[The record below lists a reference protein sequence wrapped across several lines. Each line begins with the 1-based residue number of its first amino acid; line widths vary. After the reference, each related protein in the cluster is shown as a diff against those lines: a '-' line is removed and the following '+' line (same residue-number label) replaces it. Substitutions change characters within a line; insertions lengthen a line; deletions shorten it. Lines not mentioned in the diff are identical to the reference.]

1 MKKTAGKESRDPP
14 ADARGARSEAT
25 RAKLVAIA
33 ERLFAERG
41 IEGVSLNDINREAG
55 QRNKNATHYHF
66 GSKQGLLQAILDKH
80 EPGISARQAAM
91 VAALE
96 AEGAVSLRNLA
107 RAMVRPL
114 AAKLTDADGGRYYL
128 RFMAQLVVA
137 HTLAALRLRESA
149 LRVNRFD
156 RMQTLLRALIPD
168 LPETVAQQRGILVA
182 VLMMQSLAELARMLD
197 GGDADQPVADAEL
210 FVANLEDCLTAIL
223 AAPPGEETA
232 ALGQAAEKGRRR
244 RR

>member
-1 MKKTAGKESRDPP
+1 MSKTTGGPSA

-80 EPGISARQAAM
+80 EPGIAARQSTM

-96 AEGAVSLRNLA
+96 AEGTVSLRSLV

-114 AAKLTDADGGRYYL
+114 AGKLTDPEGGRYYL

-156 RMQTLLRALIPD
+156 RLQVLLRALIPQ
-168 LPETVAQQRGILVA
+168 LPETVAQQRGIIVA

-197 GGDADQPVADAEL
+197 GDDGDQLVADPEL

-223 AAPPGEETA
+223 AAAPGEETA
-232 ALGQAAEKGRRR
+232 ALGRAKQRGD
-244 RR
+244 